1 MRSVFKSLARNN
13 FFFGEKVH
21 TFKHARRQTKNNMET
36 RRTREK
42 KTHSQYVVWIFRRT
56 INAPE
61 LVPTYN
67 RVNPATPWCRSRP
80 ISHKTKFT
88 LIWIRKIIAKNV
100 QFLQVDVECALY
112 VYWVAAK
119 IISCFIFIF
128 LFFFSVVVVVA
139 ASDSSMAFAL
149 SSASTAINFTPLE
162 CWVAES
168 LLRVCGWKW
177 RDFKEPLL
185 MQSPNLKWICFERL
199 PARIFF
205 DVIELMGQAICNGVR
220 SMRPQPLSIHSI
232 RWHAI
237 SIYPNS
243 RCVRRIVFPLLS

>member
-149 SSASTAINFTPLE
+149 SSASTAINFTPLDWLFVLS
-162 CWVAES
+162 CWIVAT
-168 LLRVCGWKW
+168 RV
-177 RDFKEPLL
+177 R
-185 MQSPNLKWICFERL
+185 LKKTRFQGTV
-199 PARIFF
+199 A
-205 DVIELMGQAICNGVR
+205 
-220 SMRPQPLSIHSI
+220 
-232 RWHAI
+232 HAI
-237 SIYPNS
+237 AQLEMNLFWKIA
-243 RCVRRIVFPLLS
+243 CTHFLRRNWIDGASNLQWCS